1 MTKEGGRERGKESR
15 KLPISCCHIPGAS
28 EPGQKWWVGE
38 REGVG
43 RLPAGRTALTLVLSD
58 PPISPGS
65 QKSCSGASPGQ
76 RVSWPLHTGR
86 SCLDL
91 SFLWLLMR
99 ELSPKQR

>member
-43 RLPAGRTALTLVLSD
+43 RLSAGRTALTLVLSD
-58 PPISPGS
+58 PPSPLAPRRAAVGHLQARGFLGHS
-65 QKSCSGASPGQ
+65 TQVGA
-76 RVSWPLHTGR
+76 V
-86 SCLDL
+86 
-91 SFLWLLMR
+91 
-99 ELSPKQR
+99 